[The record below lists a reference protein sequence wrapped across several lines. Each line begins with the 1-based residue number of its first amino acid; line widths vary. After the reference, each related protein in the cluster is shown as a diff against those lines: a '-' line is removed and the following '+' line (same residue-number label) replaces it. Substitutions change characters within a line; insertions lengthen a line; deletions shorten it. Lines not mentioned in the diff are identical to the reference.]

1 MNKPKSTRSWSGG
14 INIIDAEKGVMTTS
28 GSGMTERH
36 RLAPLDAATASVND
50 LIRPAEEWAMD
61 VLGRAGIVPD
71 GTLNGTADTE
81 ENYAQRFILYGKSIR
96 GKISKG
102 DSAGAVVDALLL
114 GGFIRESQLK
124 YKWENHVEKYDATKK
139 VAAAKG
145 ALGAAARWAGDDR
158 DNLNEILKLLAKKR
172 DALGGYLFPSELWPE
187 LLGDL
192 GDARANPIEKNPSGK
207 LEDAFVIY
215 GNDRNEYTYDAF
227 RRQINRIRGGG
238 T

>member
-1 MNKPKSTRSWSGG
+1 MTARRTWSGG
-14 INIIDAEKGVMTTS
+14 INIIAAEKGVTTTS

-61 VLGRAGIVPD
+61 LLERAGIVPD

-96 GKISKG
+96 GKISRG
-102 DSAGAVVDALLL
+102 DSAGAAVDALLL

-124 YKWENHVEKYDATKK
+124 YRWENHVEKYDATKK

-145 ALGAAARWAGDDR
+145 AKGAAARWAGDDR
-158 DNLNEILKLLAKKR
+158 DNLSGILRALANKR
-172 DALGGYLFPSELWPE
+172 DVLGDPLPPSELWPM

-192 GDARANPIEKNPSGK
+192 DKAGANPSEKAPSGK
-207 LEDAFVIY
+207 LEDAFVVY
-215 GNDRNEYTYDAF
+215 GNDRDECTYHAF
-227 RRQINRIRGGG
+227 RKQINRIRGGG

>member
-1 MNKPKSTRSWSGG
+1 MNKPKSTRSWPGG
-14 INIIDAEKGVMTTS
+14 ISIIAAEKGVVTTS

-50 LIRPAEEWAMD
+50 LIRPAEEWAKI
-61 VLGRAGIVPD
+61 VLNHAGIVPD

-124 YKWENHVEKYDATKK
+124 YRWENHVEKYDATKETAK
-139 VAAAKG
+139 AKG

-158 DNLNEILKLLAKKR
+158 DNLNKILAVLANKR
-172 DALGGYLFPSELWPE
+172 DAWGDYLFPLELWPM

-192 GDARANPIEKNPSGK
+192 DKAHANPIEETLSGK
-207 LEDAFVIY
+207 LDAFVIY
-215 GNDRNEYTYDAF
+215 GNDRNKYPYDAF